1 MNVANGTVRVR
12 SAYCTLAVVI
22 VLVLLASLAACG
34 GQAADESLAEPAAT
48 KTSTEEEV
56 IAHRFSPCEPTTSIE
71 PWQKGIYVAFSL
83 DSKWVFFTRWER
95 VYVAAADGSSV
106 RRSVDAVPQG
116 QGAPERWDVRDPM
129 SAISVSPD
137 GSRLLFSTCEFE
149 SPARVANGWQ
159 PNMGQFQYDIAMV
172 DAAGGE
178 PVRVTASDAYDN
190 FPAWSPDGTRIAF
203 LSARHRSLSGS
214 FSHLA
219 HLYTMAPDGS
229 NVRPLSRGVQG
240 VINHPPQWSPDGQ
253 QLAFV
258 GRDDERKHWLYTVG
272 TDTGV
277 PRQLT
282 AATRAPVSWSPDG
295 QRLAFAQAEDDT
307 IALVTIAA
315 DGSDAQRVTTI
326 DGWQPQYGDPNP
338 AEAWITTLAWSPTGD
353 HILFS
358 CSQGICIS
366 TLDGM
371 SADTSTLPVEGS
383 AAAAAWSPDGTRIAV
398 LSYGTGVPSPVLYLM
413 APDATDVQIL
423 VQAGHDRALFA
434 TRAPRREATAS
445 SAERDDLARRAACSA
460 GVVVRDPAQ
469 HPDLVRDC
477 ETLVELRPQLMGAL
491 TLNWDAQT
499 PIEKWIGVSVA
510 GAPPRVTAL
519 QLSGLGLVGQ
529 LPVDLGALTHL
540 QVLNLSRNGIY
551 GPLPTAIGRLT
562 HLGEL
567 NLAQNALTGNLPAEL
582 GQLGNLR
589 RLNLW
594 SNALTGPI
602 PAEITQLSSLEE
614 LDLSNNELSGPIPVG
629 LGRIES
635 LDFVSLAGN
644 KFWGCIPSALAHKQ
658 LERSDLYRL
667 DLPACEAST

>member
-1 MNVANGTVRVR
+1 MPRH
-12 SAYCTLAVVI
+12 
-22 VLVLLASLAACG
+22 
-34 GQAADESLAEPAAT
+34 GQ
-48 KTSTEEEV
+48 EV
-56 IAHRFSPCEPTTSIE
+56 IREFSTPCFPGFGPGE
-71 PWQKGIYVAFSL
+71 PWHNGSYIAFSL
-83 DSKWVFFTRWER
+83 DSKWVFFTPSER
-95 VYVAAADGSSV
+95 IYVAAADGSSL
-106 RRSVDAVPQG
+106 RRAVDAVPQG
-116 QGAPERWDVRDPM
+116 RAGPERWDFRDPM

-137 GSRLLFSTCEFE
+137 GTRLLFSTCEFE
-149 SPARVANGWQ
+149 SPAGVANGWQ
-159 PNMGQFQYDIAMV
+159 PAEERFQYDIAMV
-172 DAAGGE
+172 DAVGGE
-178 PVRVTASDAYDN
+178 PVRVTVSDGYDN

-203 LSARHRSLSGS
+203 LSARHRDLRGR

-219 HLYTMAPDGS
+219 HLYTMTSDGS
-229 NVRPLSRGVQG
+229 NVRSLSRGVAG

-258 GRDDERKHWLYTVG
+258 GRDNEDIRKHWLYTVG
-272 TDTGV
+272 TDTAV
-277 PRQLT
+277 PWRLT
-282 AATRAPVSWSPDG
+282 AAIRAPVSWSPDG

-315 DGSDAQRVTTI
+315 DGTDAQRVTTI

-338 AEAWITTLAWSPTGD
+338 AEAWIRTLAWSPTGD

-366 TLDGM
+366 TLDGV
-371 SADTSTLPVEGS
+371 SAETSALPVEGR

-398 LSYGTGVPSPVLYLM
+398 LSYETYRTAGVPSPVLYLM
-413 APDATDVQIL
+413 TPDATDVQIL
-423 VQAGHDRALFA
+423 VQAGGDGALVA
-434 TRAPRREATAS
+434 ARAPRREATAS
-445 SAERDDLARRAACSA
+445 PAERDRAACSA

-491 TLNWDAQT
+491 TLNWDSAT
-499 PIEKWIGVSVA
+499 PIEQWIGVTVA

-540 QVLNLSRNGIY
+540 QVLNLSRNGIS
-551 GPLPTAIGRLT
+551 GPLPAAIGRLT

-567 NLAQNALTGNLPAEL
+567 NLAQNALTGHLPVEL

-594 SNALTGPI
+594 SNALTGPL
-602 PAEITQLSSLEE
+602 PAEITQLSRLEE

-644 KFWGCIPSALAHKQ
+644 KFGGCIPSALAHKQ